1 MSSFTLLE
9 QSILTTLVYFDCLDR
24 ALTAVE
30 VWRYLTAVRGVG
42 TAREELDGAV
52 NSEQAAVRQAY
63 SFADVLTALEIG
75 SPLRRSFIAEKN
87 GYLFLNGREQLYEER
102 IERLKI
108 SDQWWKKMRRIAK
121 WFSLVPYVRL
131 VMASGS
137 LGMQHMTPGSDLD
150 VLVVLRH
157 GRIWTG
163 RFLLTIL
170 MQLLGVRRHGRAVA
184 GRICLNHYITDRSLH
199 IPFHSLYNAVTYAQL
214 VPVMAISKIE
224 NQKHKEGSN
233 LFLKFEQANSWVRDY
248 LPNRQPGGASLYTHV
263 PPRLFTAWACFGEW
277 WLDSLWGDAVEW
289 ALGRWQLRR
298 ITRRKETYA
307 PGGRVRAD
315 DVMLAFHPDSP
326 EQRVIDRFNRKM
338 IELGLAEFGN
348 EKDSGLV
355 D

>member
-1 MSSFTLLE
+1 MSINPDTKPGSKNRFTVLE
-9 QSILTTLVYFDCLDR
+9 QSILKTLIYFDCHDR

-30 VWRYLTAVRGVG
+30 VWRYVMAVRGVG
-42 TAREELDGAV
+42 TAREGLNGAV
-52 NSEQAAVRQAY
+52 NGGKAAVPQAC

-87 GYLFLNGREQLYEER
+87 GYFFLNGREQLYEER

-137 LGMQHMTPGSDLD
+137 LGMQHMTSGSDLD

-184 GRICLNHYITDRSLH
+184 GRICLNHYIADRSLH
-199 IPFHSLYNAVTYAQL
+199 IPFYSLYNAVTYAQL
-214 VPVMAISKIE
+214 VPVMATSKTRNRNSTTHPE
-224 NQKHKEGSN
+224 NKKQKEEN
-233 LFLKFEQANSWVRDY
+233 DLLIKFQEPNGWVRDY
-248 LPNRQPGGASLYTHV
+248 LPNWEPGGVSL
-263 PPRLFTAWACFGEW
+263 
-277 WLDSLWGDAVEW
+277 
-289 ALGRWQLRR
+289 
-298 ITRRKETYA
+298 
-307 PGGRVRAD
+307 
-315 DVMLAFHPDSP
+315 
-326 EQRVIDRFNRKM
+326 
-338 IELGLAEFGN
+338 
-348 EKDSGLV
+348 
-355 D
+355 